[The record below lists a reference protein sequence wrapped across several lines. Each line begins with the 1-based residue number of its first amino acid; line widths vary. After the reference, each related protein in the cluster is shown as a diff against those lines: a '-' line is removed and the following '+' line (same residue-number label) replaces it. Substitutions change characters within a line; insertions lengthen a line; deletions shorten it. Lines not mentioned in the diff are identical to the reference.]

1 MFGCSEDQAQK
12 QMDYL
17 IIQTKATK
25 GIIKELKD
33 RGSTAWAGAMNNI
46 CNRAEEIVRNNRFI
60 TKLYLL

>member
-1 MFGCSEDQAQK
+1 
-12 QMDYL
+12 MDYL